1 MIRPVLP
8 GDVSAVA
15 RVLLLVP
22 ESERLALCRRIFGG
36 AAEAAAHCTLLG
48 RLHPR
53 WGDGSLSAVSRRFA
67 LADEPF
73 LDDPEYLSCTR
84 LVLRELA
91 AVLETDREAHA
102 RQAGGVKEDRRPPC
116 TGAACP

>member
-1 MIRPVLP
+1 MRFPVLP

-15 RVLLLVP
+15 RALLAVP
-22 ESERLALCRRIFGG
+22 ENIRLHLCRRILGG
-36 AAEAAAHCTLLG
+36 AAEAAAHCRLMG

-53 WGDGSLSAVSRRFA
+53 WGDGSLSAAARRFA
-67 LADEPF
+67 LAAEPF

-91 AVLETDREAHA
+91 AAMDAERSAPA
-102 RQAGGVKEDRRPPC
+102 R
-116 TGAACP
+116 